1 MKCLPQRYFARIHW
15 ILLVSLV
22 LTLSCSRKENSHADD
37 WPEYNG
43 GPDRNHFSALT
54 QISETNLSQLERV
67 WEYSSGGVDTIRNR
81 TQIQCNPIIV
91 DGILYGISAGS
102 QAFAVNAA
110 TGNEIWKTNFVDKT
124 FSMTSRGVT
133 YYADGNEK
141 RIFFGFGHLLYA
153 LDAAT
158 GKPITTFG
166 TDGKINLMEGL
177 ERPGADE
184 YVVYNTPGLI
194 FKNLLIT
201 GHRVSEGPTARMGDI
216 RAFDVVTGKLTWT
229 FHTIPDSTEFGN
241 DTWPKRARKNNGG
254 ANSWMG
260 MAIDREREIVYA
272 PTGSA
277 SFDFYGGDRLG
288 SNLFANSLLAL
299 DANTGKRVW
308 HYQIVHH
315 DIWDR
320 DLPAPPN
327 LFTIKKDGVEIPAVA
342 QITKQGHVFVFNR
355 VTGEPLF
362 PIEERISERSS
373 MPGEQP
379 FATQPIPVLPE
390 AFTRQGF
397 TANDLRPDAAN
408 REKIL
413 ALVKGSRT
421 GKPYIPITR
430 QRTIVF
436 PGTDGGAQWGGA
448 AVDLKGIMYV
458 PAKEIPV
465 FTSLTDTPK
474 NDGTTTGKK
483 SYQANCASCHGTDLL
498 GDQLGAY
505 PSLVNLS
512 QRSTEAQV
520 HQLLEK
526 GRGMMPAFT
535 HIPQQERNII
545 VSFLLR
551 KKDTTIVVASGLK
564 SRAPYVHTGYDRW
577 YDSLGFPIN
586 TPPWG
591 TLTAINL
598 NTGKRLWQIPLGEFP
613 TLQKKGIPPTGT
625 DNYGGPLVTGSGLI
639 FIAATPDKKIKAFD
653 KQTGKLLWENDLPAP
668 GYASP
673 STYAIDGKQYI
684 VIACG
689 GGKLGSKSGD
699 KYVAFAIK

>member
-1 MKCLPQRYFARIHW
+1 MTPLQSLIDHKFSCSSRGASKRIFMLHFNLPNNKKNEANFNFLPAIIGKSERLLHMKCLPSFTRIQW
-15 ILLVSLV
+15 LILIPFV
-22 LTLSCSRKENSHADD
+22 LMVNCSPKEKGNEND

-54 QISETNLSQLERV
+54 QISEANLNQLEKV
-67 WEYSSGGVDTIRNR
+67 WEYSSGGVDTIRNQ

-91 DGILYGISAGS
+91 DGILYGVSAGS

-110 TGNEIWKTNFVDKT
+110 TGIEIWKTNFADKT

-133 YYADGNEK
+133 YYASGNEK
-141 RIFFGFGHLLYA
+141 RIFFGFGHLLYS

-158 GKPITTFG
+158 GKPIASFG

-216 RAFDVVTGKLTWT
+216 RAFDVATGKLMWT

-241 DTWPKRARKNNGG
+241 DTWPKQARKNNGG

-277 SFDFYGGDRLG
+277 SFDFYGGDRPG

-327 LFTIKKDGVEIPAVA
+327 LLTIEKDGASIPAVA

-355 VTGEPLF
+355 LTGEPLF
-362 PIEERISERSS
+362 PIEERASEVSS

-390 AFTRQGF
+390 AFTRQEF
-397 TANDLRPDAAN
+397 TVNDLRPDVAN

-413 ALVKGSRT
+413 ALVEGSRT

-448 AVDLKGIMYV
+448 AVDPEGIMYV

-483 SYQANCASCHGTDLL
+483 LYQTHCASCHGIDLQ
-498 GDQLGAY
+498 GDHFGTY
-505 PSLVNLS
+505 PSLFNLS
-512 QRSTEAQV
+512 NRSSESQV
-520 HQLLEK
+520 
-526 GRGMMPAFT
+526 
-535 HIPQQERNII
+535 INCW
-545 VSFLLR
+545 
-551 KKDTTIVVASGLK
+551 KK
-564 SRAPYVHTGYDRW
+564 
-577 YDSLGFPIN
+577 
-586 TPPWG
+586 
-591 TLTAINL
+591 
-598 NTGKRLWQIPLGEFP
+598 E
-613 TLQKKGIPPTGT
+613 
-625 DNYGGPLVTGSGLI
+625 
-639 FIAATPDKKIKAFD
+639 
-653 KQTGKLLWENDLPAP
+653 EE
-668 GYASP
+668 
-673 STYAIDGKQYI
+673 
-684 VIACG
+684 
-689 GGKLGSKSGD
+689 
-699 KYVAFAIK
+699 